1 MAGPSPA
8 RRETAA
14 GRGPATGLSI
24 RKLAPAIGAEID
36 GVDLREEL
44 SQAAIDGIRQALL
57 DHRVIFFRDQD
68 ITSEQH
74 IAFARRFGELEVHPF
89 TPNRK
94 DHPEVILLENGP
106 DNKSR
111 INVWHSDVTWRLEPS
126 LGSILRAV
134 EVPEIGGDTIW
145 TNMVAVYASL
155 SDELQQRLDGLFAI
169 HDFTH
174 NFGRGMNP
182 DRLSAM
188 QKKFPPARHPVVRTH
203 PETGEKALYVN
214 GAFTSEIEGMDANES
229 DSLLEKLYRRAQVP
243 EFQVR
248 FAWREN
254 SIAFWDN
261 RTTQHYPI
269 SDYWPQ
275 SRRMERVTV
284 IGDAPF

>member
-1 MAGPSPA
+1 MSPDDL
-8 RRETAA
+8 AA
-14 GRGPATGLSI
+14 
-24 RKLAPAIGAEID
+24 
-36 GVDLREEL
+36 V
-44 SQAAIDGIRQALL
+44 RQALL
-57 DHRVIFFRDQD
+57 DHHVVFLPGQSSDP
-68 ITSEQH
+68 E
-74 IAFARRFGELEVHPF
+74 ALLGFGKEWGEI
-89 TPNRK
+89 RS
-94 DHPEVILLENGP
+94 DHPAYLDVHDEYSDICVVTNTG
-106 DNKSR
+106 DFNAADT
-111 INVWHSDVTWRLEPS
+111 WHADMTYVEQPPKA
-126 LGSILRAV
+126 AV
-134 EVPEIGGDTIW
+134 LHALEVPEIGGDTIW

-284 IGDAPF
+284 VGDAPF